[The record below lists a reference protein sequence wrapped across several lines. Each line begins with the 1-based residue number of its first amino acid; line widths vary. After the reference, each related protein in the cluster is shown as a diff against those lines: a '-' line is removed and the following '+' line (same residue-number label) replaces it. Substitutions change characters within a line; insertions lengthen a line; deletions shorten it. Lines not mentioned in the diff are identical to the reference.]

1 MKVRPL
7 TIIFLCP
14 EGDFGNVVAK
24 TEKPKTDTRGK
35 KLRGFSLRKDCLVTF
50 IQMQE
55 INFGNQIPR

>member
-24 TEKPKTDTRGK
+24 SEKRKIDTREK
-35 KLRGFSLRKDCLVTF
+35 KLSGFSVRKDCLVTF
-50 IQMQE
+50 IEMQE
-55 INFGNQIPR
+55 INFGNHIPR

>member
-24 TEKPKTDTRGK
+24 SEKRKIDSRGK
-35 KLRGFSLRKDCLVTF
+35 KLRGLVT
-50 IQMQE
+50 
-55 INFGNQIPR
+55 